1 MALYTSRGP
10 IFSPS
15 GPFLAWVHNQH
26 WNIRISTQFMWW
38 QNLVYGE
45 NWSWAVFETTSV
57 FNYHQS
63 HHAKFCFFFSSIS
76 TFFSQF
82 SFTGNRLWYSFILAS
97 FDLARIFGLPP
108 SEGKVLIHLSQ
119 VESHQNTMFP
129 LSKVFIY
136 WVDYF
141 FLIFLF
147 FFYQTNKDSMH
158 VCRLTIWVEEKK
170 FYGLIY

>member
-26 WNIRISTQFMWW
+26 WNITISTQFMWW
-38 QNLVYGE
+38 QNLVT
-45 NWSWAVFETTSV
+45 VFETTSV

-158 VCRLTIWVEEKK
+158 VCRLTIWVEEKNC
-170 FYGLIY
+170 YGLIY

>member
-26 WNIRISTQFMWW
+26 WNITSISTQFMWW
-38 QNLVYGE
+38 QNLGYGE
-45 NWSWAVFETTSV
+45 NWSWAIFETTSV

-63 HHAKFCFFFSSIS
+63 HQAKFFFFFFSSIS

-119 VESHQNTMFP
+119 AESHQNTMFP

-141 FLIFLF
+141 FLIF
-147 FFYQTNKDSMH
+147 
-158 VCRLTIWVEEKK
+158 
-170 FYGLIY
+170 

>member
-26 WNIRISTQFMWW
+26 WNITIWTQFMWW
-38 QNLVYGE
+38 QNLGYGE
-45 NWSWAVFETTSV
+45 NWSWAIFETTSV

-63 HHAKFCFFFSSIS
+63 HHAKFFVLFFSIS

-82 SFTGNRLWYSFILAS
+82 SLTGNRLWYSFILAS

-119 VESHQNTMFP
+119 AESHQNTMFP
-129 LSKVFIY
+129 SKVFIY

-141 FLIFLF
+141 FLIFKF
-147 FFYQTNKDSMH
+147 FFYQTNK
-158 VCRLTIWVEEKK
+158 KK
-170 FYGLIY
+170 NFMVSFIKTSHMTQWS